1 MTEKS
6 LNKKP
11 LETKVEKKAEK
22 KVVKPAIKTS
32 VKPDVKATKKVHT
45 GETVTIKQIRSAAR
59 RNIRQTYVL
68 EGLGLNKIGRTKTL
82 PDNPCIRGM
91 IEKVKHL
98 LEVVK

>member
-11 LETKVEKKAEK
+11 LQEKVETKVEKKAEK
-22 KVVKPAIKTS
+22 KVVKTA
-32 VKPDVKATKKVHT
+32 VKATKKVHT
-45 GETVTIKQIRSAAR
+45 GDTVTIKQIRSAAR

>member
-11 LETKVEKKAEK
+11 LQEKVETKVEKKAEK
-22 KVVKPAIKTS
+22 KVVKPA
-32 VKPDVKATKKVHT
+32 VKATKKVHT
-45 GETVTIKQIRSAAR
+45 GDTVTIKQIRSAAR

>member
-11 LETKVEKKAEK
+11 LQEKVETKVEKKAEK
-22 KVVKPAIKTS
+22 KVVKTA

-45 GETVTIKQIRSAAR
+45 GDTVTIKQIRSAAR